1 MAETARLQ
9 LRMPLATARGAV
21 AATLSDQGFVVHRR
35 GDGLEVERAS
45 VIGGASAGEPV
56 RFPVRFSQDGEGTE
70 VEFVIEPATEPGA
83 ARVIVAAARVAAD
96 RLAERESA
104 WTIDASA
111 DHALPARATPEP
123 DGSVSAAPEQHGP
136 TMETAPEAAASSPAA
151 DVREHD
157 GSVPGDDAAA
167 TADRPASTSTLAIL
181 ALILA
186 FVAPVGGI
194 VTGVVALV
202 RLRNTRERGR
212 GVATA
217 GIVIGVVMAL
227 LVPAAVLAGAAL
239 VVEAATE
246 AHSDP
251 TAGILGTP
259 SPALTPAPMSSMT
272 AFVPAVGQ
280 CFTQR
285 GRGEIGEGNAVACDV
300 PHAYEVYA
308 RFALEGDAYP
318 GDTAVAERA
327 QAGCVDAFATF
338 VGRLYEESVLDDVYV
353 SPTPKTWARGDRSVM
368 CLVTDPAAATTGSL
382 YGAAR

>member
-136 TMETAPEAAASSPAA
+136 TMGPRPRRQRRRRRRTCASMTVRCPGTTPRRPPTGRRPRARWRSSPSSSPSSRPWA
-151 DVREHD
+151 
-157 GSVPGDDAAA
+157 GSSRGSSRSCGCGTRGSAVEGSR
-167 TADRPASTSTLAIL
+167 RPASSS
-181 ALILA
+181 ALSWRSS
-186 FVAPVGGI
+186 FP
-194 VTGVVALV
+194 
-202 RLRNTRERGR
+202 RRSSRGR
-212 GVATA
+212 RSSWRRRRRRTP
-217 GIVIGVVMAL
+217 IRR
-227 LVPAAVLAGAAL
+227 PA
-239 VVEAATE
+239 
-246 AHSDP
+246 S
-251 TAGILGTP
+251 
-259 SPALTPAPMSSMT
+259 
-272 AFVPAVGQ
+272 
-280 CFTQR
+280 
-285 GRGEIGEGNAVACDV
+285 
-300 PHAYEVYA
+300 
-308 RFALEGDAYP
+308 
-318 GDTAVAERA
+318 
-327 QAGCVDAFATF
+327 
-338 VGRLYEESVLDDVYV
+338 
-353 SPTPKTWARGDRSVM
+353 WARPRPPSR
-368 CLVTDPAAATTGSL
+368 P
-382 YGAAR
+382 YPRRR

>member
-186 FVAPVGGI
+186 FVAPVGGSSR
-194 VTGVVALV
+194 GSS
-202 RLRNTRERGR
+202 RSCGCGTRGSAVEGSRRPASSSAPSWRSSFPRPSSRGR
-212 GVATA
+212 ARRGGGDGDALRSDGRHPGHALARPHARAHVVDDGLRTGRRPVLHAEGTRRDRRGQRRRVRRSARVRGIRPLRPRRRRVPGRHRRRGA
-217 GIVIGVVMAL
+217 GAGGMRRRVRDVR
-227 LVPAAVLAGAAL
+227 GAAL
-239 VVEAATE
+239 RGIGAGRRVRQ
-246 AHSDP
+246 SDP
-251 TAGILGTP
+251 EDVGARRSLGH
-259 SPALTPAPMSSMT
+259 
-272 AFVPAVGQ
+272 V
-280 CFTQR
+280 
-285 GRGEIGEGNAVACDV
+285 
-300 PHAYEVYA
+300 
-308 RFALEGDAYP
+308 P
-318 GDTAVAERA
+318 GDGPRLRDDRIAVR
-327 QAGCVDAFATF
+327 
-338 VGRLYEESVLDDVYV
+338 
-353 SPTPKTWARGDRSVM
+353 
-368 CLVTDPAAATTGSL
+368 
-382 YGAAR
+382 AAR